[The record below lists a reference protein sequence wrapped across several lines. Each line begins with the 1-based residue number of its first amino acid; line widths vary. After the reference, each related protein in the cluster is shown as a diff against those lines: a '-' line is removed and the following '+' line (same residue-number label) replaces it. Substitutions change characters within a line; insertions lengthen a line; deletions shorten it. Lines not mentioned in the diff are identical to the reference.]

1 MVLLNADN
9 LQYNRSLFDFFKI
22 SFHIFEAENTW
33 SKSHKDMFASEVYRE
48 DGLQQH
54 ECCGRG
60 LGLVG

>member
-33 SKSHKDMFASEVYRE
+33 SKSHKDMFASEVYQE
-48 DGLQQH
+48 DGL
-54 ECCGRG
+54 
-60 LGLVG
+60 